1 MVNLPNLG
9 MPFMNI
15 IIDLCVLCTG
25 LLRLEIYLNTPRQQL
40 QNIVYCPHEDWIAC
54 ECATCQ
60 EDMIYYKILFFP
72 LPYCNSPA
80 VSHFSPSFCRKKYAP
95 FCKGNT
101 WQNSRDFP
109 APDLLAYQPVSTN
122 FLLGI
127 IKTQPEIPRPR
138 NSNPIGI
145 FVSYLLKSSCSSTWW
160 FTKTEWQKEQ
170 AFSACVG
177 SQFFLVCLWTNEKL
191 ALIPV
196 FNVPRERH
204 VWLQDSSFIS
214 EK

>member
-60 EDMIYYKILFFP
+60 EDMIYYKILFFL

-80 VSHFSPSFCRKKYAP
+80 ASHFSPSFCRKKMPLSTKVTPDKIVEIYLPQIYLLMSQRLQIFFLAS
-95 FCKGNT
+95 
-101 WQNSRDFP
+101 SRLSLKSLAQGAQIP
-109 APDLLAYQPVSTN
+109 LAYS
-122 FLLGI
+122 FH
-127 IKTQPEIPRPR
+127 
-138 NSNPIGI
+138 I
-145 FVSYLLKSSCSSTWW
+145 F
-160 FTKTEWQKEQ
+160 
-170 AFSACVG
+170 
-177 SQFFLVCLWTNEKL
+177 
-191 ALIPV
+191 
-196 FNVPRERH
+196 
-204 VWLQDSSFIS
+204 
-214 EK
+214 